1 MPDIIKPRITPVP
14 LAEGLA
20 WRGGGNY
27 RFEEKMDG
35 VFAHCAVINADGAIK
50 DSILIGELMPGGDF
64 FAFDIASMNG
74 TDVRAFALRDRL
86 GWLGSVLL
94 EECTSARLEVKER
107 GRTVVIPHS
116 ALRTPNFGHGGEF
129 LEAVLARGGEGAV
142 AKDLDA
148 PFGIGQFKCKR
159 VETFDLVVV
168 AKHESKSSVRLAWL
182 AEGEDGGWRMEDG
195 AGWCPVRGS
204 NFLRVNVGDVIEVAA
219 FGRTA
224 SGKLRE
230 PRFVKLRPD
239 KSPQKKGSHAR
250 LEPDTVL

>member
-35 VFAHCAVINADGAIK
+35 VFAQCAVINADGAMK

-64 FAFDIASMNG
+64 SAFDIALMNG

-86 GWLGSVLL
+86 GWLGSILL

-129 LEAVLARGGEGAV
+129 LEAVLARGGEGVV

-148 PFGIGQFKCKR
+148 PFGLGQFKCKR

-168 AKHESKSSVRLAWL
+168 AKHEYKSSVRLGWL
-182 AEGEDGGWRMEDG
+182 GNASGQWSVVSGED

-219 FGRTA
+219 FGRTP

-230 PRFVKLRPD
+230 PRFVRCRPD
-239 KSPQKKGSHAR
+239 KS
-250 LEPDTVL
+250 